1 MRMHVSMNC
10 TEYNEGIKMDKNYAF
25 FALLDRMQYINR
37 WALMRNSRYENIKE
51 HSFDV
56 AVIAFALC
64 SIHNR
69 MAEGDENAIKPDP
82 YKVQAYA
89 LYHDCTEIIT
99 GDLPTP
105 IKYRSREI
113 TSAYK
118 EVEHEAALSLVELLP
133 EDEDIRAQY
142 LDLLDPAKDT
152 EEKVLMHKLV
162 KAADKISAYL
172 KCIEEEQAGNT
183 EFRTAKETIWKAVL
197 AMQEELPE
205 VRDFCEEFLPS
216 YGKTLDELA

>member
-1 MRMHVSMNC
+1 MEV
-10 TEYNEGIKMDKNYAF
+10 YVFYAM
-25 FALLDRMQYINR
+25 LDRMQYINR
-37 WALMRNSRYENIKE
+37 WGLMRNTRTENIKE

-64 SIHNR
+64 SIHNN
-69 MAEGDENAIKPDP
+69 MVKDDETAIKPDP

-118 EVEHEAALSLVELLP
+118 EVEHEAALSLVDLLP
-133 EDEDIRAQY
+133 EDEELRAQY

-152 EEKVLMHKLV
+152 DEKILMHKLV
-162 KAADKISAYL
+162 KAADKISAYI
-172 KCIEEEQAGNT
+172 KCLREESSGST
-183 EFRTAKETIWKAVL
+183 EFSAAKKATGEAVK
-197 AMQEELPE
+197 AMGLPE
-205 VRDFCEEFLPS
+205 ADYFMKHYVPP
-216 YGKTLDELA
+216 YGYTLDEISGKD

>member
-1 MRMHVSMNC
+1 ME
-10 TEYNEGIKMDKNYAF
+10 EYGFYAM
-25 FALLDRMQYINR
+25 LDRMQYINR
-37 WALMRNSRYENIKE
+37 WGLMRNTRTENIKE

-64 SIHNR
+64 SIHNN
-69 MAEGDENAIKPDP
+69 MAKDDADAIKPDP

-118 EVEHEAALSLVELLP
+118 EVEHEAAESLVELLP
-133 EDEDIRAQY
+133 EDDELRAQY

-152 EEKVLMHKLV
+152 DEKVLMHKLV
-162 KAADKISAYL
+162 KAADKIAAYI
-172 KCIEEEQAGNT
+172 KCL
-183 EFRTAKETIWKAVL
+183 R
-197 AMQEELPE
+197 EELTGNREFSSAKITLEQSIKAMGLPE
-205 VRDFCEEFLPS
+205 ADEFMKVYVPAFG
-216 YGKTLDELA
+216 YTLDELND

>member
-1 MRMHVSMNC
+1 ME
-10 TEYNEGIKMDKNYAF
+10 EYGFYAM
-25 FALLDRMQYINR
+25 LDRMQYINS
-37 WALMRNSRYENIKE
+37 WGLMRNTRTENIKE

-64 SIHNR
+64 SIHNN
-69 MAEGDENAIKPDP
+69 MAKDDADAIKPDP

-118 EVEHEAALSLVELLP
+118 EVEHEAAESLVELLP
-133 EDEDIRAQY
+133 EDDELRAQY
-142 LDLLDPAKDT
+142 LDLLDPANDT
-152 EEKVLMHKLV
+152 DEKVLMHKLV
-162 KAADKISAYL
+162 KAADKIAAYI
-172 KCIEEEQAGNT
+172 KCLREESTGST
-183 EFRTAKETIWKAVL
+183 EFSAAKKATGEAVK
-197 AMQEELPE
+197 AMGMPE
-205 VRDFCEEFLPS
+205 ADYFMKHYVPP
-216 YGKTLDELA
+216 YGYTLDEISGKA

>member
-1 MRMHVSMNC
+1 ME
-10 TEYNEGIKMDKNYAF
+10 EYGFYAM
-25 FALLDRMQYINR
+25 LDRMQYINR
-37 WALMRNSRYENIKE
+37 WGLMRNTRTENIKE

-152 EEKVLMHKLV
+152 DVKVGDVLVGVASTGVHSNKLV
-162 KAADKISAYL
+162 KAADKISAYI
-172 KCIEEEQAGNT
+172 KCLREESSGST
-183 EFRTAKETIWKAVL
+183 EFSAAKKTTGEAVKA
-197 AMQEELPE
+197 MGLPE
-205 VRDFCEEFLPS
+205 ADYFMKHYVPP
-216 YGKTLDELA
+216 YGYTLDEISGKD